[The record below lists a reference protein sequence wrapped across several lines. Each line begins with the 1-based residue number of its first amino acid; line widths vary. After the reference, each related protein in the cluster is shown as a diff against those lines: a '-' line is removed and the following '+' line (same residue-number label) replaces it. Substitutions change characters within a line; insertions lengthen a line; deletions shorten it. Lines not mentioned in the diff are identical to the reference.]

1 MPTRTATASRT
12 ITIAAPM
19 TIGSG
24 RRCRWAR
31 LCASWPD
38 EERDD
43 EDRVD
48 EDCVDEDC
56 VDEAREESGRAEP
69 GRDVALRVASGVGG
83 CA

>member
-48 EDCVDEDC
+48 EDR
-56 VDEAREESGRAEP
+56 VDEAREESGRAEL
-69 GRDVALRVASGVGG
+69 GRDVASWAASGVGS

>member
-43 EDRVD
+43 ED
-48 EDCVDEDC
+48 CVDEDR

>member
-1 MPTRTATASRT
+1 
-12 ITIAAPM
+12 M

-38 EERDD
+38 EECDD

-48 EDCVDEDC
+48 EDRVDEDRVDEDR